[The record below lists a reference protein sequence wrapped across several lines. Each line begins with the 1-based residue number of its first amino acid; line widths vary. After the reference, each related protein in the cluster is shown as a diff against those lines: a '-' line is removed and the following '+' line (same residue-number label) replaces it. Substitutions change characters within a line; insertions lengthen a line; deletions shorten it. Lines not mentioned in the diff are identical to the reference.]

1 MDPSAGQNRELIQKL
16 KWLMTVRVLAV
27 TVLLGT
33 FVLFQ
38 IGSSRGLLISTPIYF
53 LVGVV
58 YFLTLLYA
66 SSINKIAQPVPF
78 SYLQLSLDLLLETT
92 LVAFTGGVESPFTF
106 LFLVTII
113 SGSMLLYQRGG
124 IRIAS
129 LACLIYAGLVGATY
143 FYKVRFIPSTAVS
156 PRELLYTLFLHL
168 TAFYTVAYLSGRLA
182 EQLRQTGE
190 SLQEK
195 EKDLTQ
201 LQAFHENVVQSMSGG
216 LFTTDLEG
224 RVTSFN
230 RAGEEITGFNKE
242 EILGKSWMELF
253 SKKDS
258 KVIDYHLE
266 MADAPF
272 RFDTESQQKDGS
284 PLLLGVTLA
293 PLIDDR
299 GRKNGMVGM
308 FQDLTKIRAIE
319 EEMKKRERLASIGE
333 LAAGMAHEIR
343 NPLASLSGSMQVLSR
358 ELKLEDENRRLMEI
372 ALQETERLNMIITT
386 FLRYARPVPLSK
398 KRCSLHDLLQD
409 TLGLLRNSPNYYVHI
424 SLVTKFTKG
433 KLWAVIDPDQMKQ
446 VFWNLVLNA
455 IQAMPQ
461 GGRLAIE
468 TRKIKAMPLSG
479 NRQPPSSS
487 VEVRFVDS
495 GIGID
500 PTDLEKIF
508 YPFFTTKQKGSG
520 LGLSIVHRIVE
531 EHGGQ
536 ILVESKPGQ
545 GTTMILRIP
554 IEAEESELPHVG
566 REGAVDWKRS

>member
-1 MDPSAGQNRELIQKL
+1 MI
-16 KWLMTVRVLAV
+16 VRVLAV

-33 FVLFQ
+33 LIFFQ
-38 IGSSRGLLISTPIYF
+38 IGFSRGLSISTPIYF
-53 LVGVV
+53 FIGTV

-66 SSINKIAQPVPF
+66 FFISGVNKPVRF
-78 SYLQLSLDLLLETT
+78 SYLQLCLDLFLETT

-106 LFLVTII
+106 LFLITII
-113 SGSMLLYQRGG
+113 SGSILLYQRGG
-124 IRIAS
+124 LRIAA
-129 LACLIYAGLVGATY
+129 LACLIYSGLVGGTY
-143 FYKVRFIPSTAVS
+143 FYKVQFIPIPAVP

-168 TAFYTVAYLSGRLA
+168 TAFNAVAYLSGRLT

-230 RAGEEITGFNKE
+230 RAGEEITGFTRE
-242 EILGKSWMELF
+242 ETLGKSWTELF
-253 SKKDS
+253 SKIDS
-258 KVIDYHLE
+258 EVFRYRLE
-266 MADAPF
+266 AGDVPF
-272 RFDTESQQKDGS
+272 RFDTESRKKDGS
-284 PLLLGVTLA
+284 SLLLGVTLA
-293 PLIDDR
+293 PLVDDR
-299 GRKNGMVGM
+299 GRKTGVVGM

-358 ELKLEDENRRLMEI
+358 ELKLEDENSRLIEI
-372 ALQETERLNMIITT
+372 ALHETERLNMIITT

-398 KRCSLHDLLQD
+398 KRCSLHDLLYD
-409 TLGLLRNSPNYYVHI
+409 TLGLLRNSPDYYDHI
-424 SLVTKFTKG
+424 PLVTKFTKG
-433 KLWAVIDPDQMKQ
+433 KLYAMIDPDQMKQ

-461 GGRLAIE
+461 GGQLTVE
-468 TRKIKAMPLSG
+468 TRKIKSLARPGSHQSPASL
-479 NRQPPSSS
+479 
-487 VEVRFVDS
+487 VEVRFVDT
-495 GIGID
+495 GVGID
-500 PTDLEKIF
+500 PADREKIF

-531 EHGGQ
+531 EHGGE

-554 IEAEESELPHVG
+554 VEAEEPELSHVG
-566 REGAVDWKRS
+566 REGAGDWKRS

>member
-1 MDPSAGQNRELIQKL
+1 
-16 KWLMTVRVLAV
+16 MTVRLLSV

-33 FVLFQ
+33 FVFFQ
-38 IGSSRGLLISTPIYF
+38 IGSSRGLSISTPIFF
-53 LVGVV
+53 LIGAV
-58 YFLTLLYA
+58 YFLTLIYA
-66 SSINKIAQPVPF
+66 FSIKGVTKPVPF
-78 SYLQLSLDLLLETT
+78 TYLQLCLDLVLEAT

-106 LFLVTII
+106 LFLITII

-124 IRIAS
+124 LRIAA
-129 LACLIYAGLVGATY
+129 LACLIYSALVGMTY
-143 FYKVRFIPSTAVS
+143 FYKLQFISVPAVP
-156 PRELLYTLFLHL
+156 PREVLYTLFLHL
-168 TAFYTVAYLSGRLA
+168 TAFYAIAYLSGSLT
-182 EQLRQTGE
+182 EQIRQTGK

-230 RAGEEITGFNKE
+230 RAGEEITGFTSE
-242 EILGKSWMELF
+242 EVLGKSWMELF
-253 SKKDS
+253 SKINS
-258 KVIDYHLE
+258 EGFRYRLE
-266 MADAPF
+266 EAAVPF
-272 RFDTESQQKDGS
+272 RFDTESYKKDGA

-293 PLIDDR
+293 PLVDDR
-299 GRKNGMVGM
+299 GRKTGVVGM

-358 ELKLEDENRRLMEI
+358 ELKLEDENSRLMEI
-372 ALQETERLNMIITT
+372 ALQETERLDMIITT

-398 KRCSLHDLLQD
+398 KRFSLHDLLHD
-409 TLGLLRNSPNYYVHI
+409 TLGLLRNSPDYYDHI

-433 KLWAVIDPDQMKQ
+433 KLYALIDPDQMKQ

-461 GGRLAIE
+461 GGRLTVE
-468 TRKIKAMPLSG
+468 TRKIKSLSRPG
-479 NRQPPSSS
+479 NPQMSDSS
-487 VEVRFVDS
+487 VEVRFVDNGV
-495 GIGID
+495 GIEPAD
-500 PTDLEKIF
+500 REKIF

-531 EHGGQ
+531 EHGGE

-554 IEAEESELPHVG
+554 VEAEEPELSHVG
-566 REGAVDWKRS
+566 REGAGDWKRS